1 MNKKESGMLKRKL
14 LEELIHELGL
24 DQIEMHSKI
33 WGIDLYPRTG
43 CQDIKKR
50 IFKRHEQSL
59 VEFLVKATFQ

>member
-24 DQIEMHSKI
+24 DQIEIHSKI
-33 WGIDLYPRTG
+33 GGIDLYLRTG

>member
-33 WGIDLYPRTG
+33 
-43 CQDIKKR
+43 
-50 IFKRHEQSL
+50 
-59 VEFLVKATFQ
+59 